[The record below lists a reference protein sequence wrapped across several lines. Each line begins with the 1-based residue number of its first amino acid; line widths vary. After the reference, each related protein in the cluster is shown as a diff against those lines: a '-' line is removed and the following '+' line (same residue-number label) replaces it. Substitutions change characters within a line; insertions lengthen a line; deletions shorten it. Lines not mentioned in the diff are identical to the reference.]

1 MKLMKRITIALIL
14 CAIPAMALGQVDI
27 DCTDCSHVVSV
38 YKGEGGLIAE
48 SDAEM
53 VTYLT
58 TCGGVT
64 RTDEQTVVGGK
75 VAMLFT
81 MDNMLAC
88 SGDDGEFEIG
98 PVMDGGWYWITDET
112 NSAVGS
118 LVAKDI
124 LDNTP
129 TEPTNAGA
137 GVMVTEG
144 KGAVMVKETA
154 TGRVGILPTILPMK
168 EVDPTMPTLCGS
180 KSATAKR
187 DTECMLGDG
196 GTMLVGKGPVDP
208 YTGKRAA
215 VMEGAIITRP
225 ATGSVVVSFHL
236 EGNGTGHYTSGTIGA
251 NNPTNLGHP
260 GGTPLDATISGT
272 YGDGLSNPAIGSEAL
287 DPNNTT
293 ITATAVGLQL
303 ADDSTNDDIADLTIH
318 PNATYCSKTANHSV
332 TVTIAAQVSDA
343 SLTQVVPAI
352 DAADGTGAEATM
364 KITVA
369 CPAASSQ
376 LGVELV
382 PENPFP
388 TD

>member
-1 MKLMKRITIALIL
+1 MKLMKRITIALVL
-14 CAIPAMALGQVDI
+14 CAIPAMALGQVAINCD
-27 DCTDCSHVVSV
+27 DCSHVVSV

-208 YTGKRAA
+208 YTNERAA
-215 VMEGAIITRP
+215 VMEGAVITRP
-225 ATGSVVVSFHL
+225 ATGSVVVSFHV
-236 EGNGTGHYTSGTIGA
+236 EGNGTGHYTAGTIGA
-251 NNPTNLGHP
+251 DNPTNLGHP
-260 GGTPLDATISGT
+260 GGTPLASDISGT
-272 YGDGLSNPAIGSEAL
+272 YGSGVTNPAIDSAA
-287 DPNNTT
+287 
-293 ITATAVGLQL
+293 ATAVGLAL
-303 ADDSTNDDIADLTIH
+303 DHDASTNVADLTVT
-318 PNATYCSKTANHSV
+318 PNATYCSKTANNSV
-332 TVTIAAQVSDA
+332 MVTIAAQVTN
-343 SLTQVVPAI
+343 LTQVVPSI
-352 DAADGTGAEATM
+352 VAAAGTGAEATM

-369 CPAASSQ
+369 CPAASAQ
-376 LGVELV
+376 QGVELV
-382 PENPFP
+382 PDNLFP